1 MVAVVVVAPAVVVA
15 LMVAIVPVGLVH
27 ALHQAVNDYEA
38 FDGRD

>member
-1 MVAVVVVAPAVVVA
+1 MVAAVVVAPAA